1 MNDDLFQK
9 ATLAHSKNNLD
20 EAEHL
25 YVKILKNNSDNH
37 QIHFLL
43 GTLFLQKKIAK
54 KALSHLKKVESHDK
68 NNPHL
73 LMNLGLAYKEIGD
86 YQLSETYLKK
96 SLSLN
101 PEHADCLNNLGT
113 LYLLSKNYV
122 KAELNFRKALK
133 LRANEA
139 AFLINLSECLSL
151 TGIKDEAISLLLKI
165 DVKNTHYKEAQK
177 KLFTIYFKYKNY
189 QEAIDCGK
197 QIIGNEDDKSI
208 AGRMIHCFLQI
219 GNVPEAENLLAKL
232 DSDAYQYAFY
242 EGTIEI
248 EKGNHDRAKKIFTQ
262 LLKKQEYSAPAHHN
276 LGMIKFK
283 ERLFDEAIA
292 HFKDALDKDQG
303 YLEAKTTMGLCQ
315 LSQCQFSSGW
325 NNYLSY
331 KEGTIFNF
339 AALKN
344 VPHWNGHSKNKI
356 ILIMFDQGLGD
367 QIFFAKLLT
376 FLDNHNQYVCV
387 VNKKLINLFS
397 ASFKQNFR
405 FISMDQINK
414 SLHFDFQC
422 IASEL
427 GKMFINDISDLNT
440 PSKFISSQH
449 DGLNNESPIGISWFS
464 SNPVIGRKKSVS
476 LDALIRKLKNKGR
489 YFVNLQYGDYEK
501 EIKVVEKKYQVTF
514 IKHGND
520 NFNNLDQLAQVI
532 LGCKEVYAISNTTAH
547 LSSALGQA
555 TNVILPY
562 NHEFNTWYW
571 FSDKQKKSLWY
582 ANTRI
587 IEAQKNGPIE
597 SALEF
602 ID

>member
-1 MNDDLFQK
+1 MNDDLFKK

-20 EAEHL
+20 EAEDL
-25 YVKILKNNSDNH
+25 YFKILKNNLDNH

-54 KALSHLKKVESHDK
+54 KALSHLKKVECHDK

-86 YQLSETYLKK
+86 YELSETYLKK
-96 SLSLN
+96 SLSFN
-101 PEHADCLNNLGT
+101 PEHADYLNNLGT
-113 LYLLSKNYV
+113 LYLLTKNYV
-122 KAELNFRKALK
+122 EAELNFRKALK
-133 LRANEA
+133 LRADEA

-151 TGIKDEAISLLLKI
+151 TGNKDEAINLLLKI
-165 DVKNTHYKEAQK
+165 DVKNTLYKEAQK
-177 KLFTIYFKYKNY
+177 KLFIIYLKYKNY
-189 QEAIDCGK
+189 QEAINCGK
-197 QIIGNEDDKSI
+197 QIIGNEDDNSI
-208 AGRMIHCFLQI
+208 AGKMIHCFLQI

-232 DSDAYQYAFY
+232 DSDKSQYAFY
-242 EGTIEI
+242 QGTIEI
-248 EKGNHDRAKKIFTQ
+248 EKGNHNRAEKIFTQ

-315 LSQCQFSSGW
+315 LSQCQFASGW
-325 NNYLSY
+325 KNYLSY

-376 FLDNHNQYVCV
+376 CLDKGNQYICV
-387 VNKKLINLFS
+387 INKKLINLFS

-405 FISMDQINK
+405 FISMDQINE

-422 IASEL
+422 IASGL
-427 GKMFINDISDLNT
+427 GKMFIKDISDLNT
-440 PSKFISSQH
+440 PSKFISSQY
-449 DGLNNESPIGISWFS
+449 DGLNEEYPIGISWFS
-464 SNPVIGRKKSVS
+464 SNPVIGRKKSIS
-476 LDALIRKLKNKGR
+476 LDALISKLKNKSR
-489 YFVNLQYGDYEK
+489 YFINLQYGDYEK
-501 EIKVVEKKYQVTF
+501 EIKAVEKKHQVTF
-514 IKHGND
+514 IEHGND
-520 NFNNLDQLAQVI
+520 NFNNLDQLARVI
-532 LGCKEVYAISNTTAH
+532 LGCKEVYTISNTTAH

-555 TNVILPY
+555 TTVILPY

-587 IEAQKNGPIE
+587 VEAHKNDPIE
-597 SALEF
+597 SALEL
-602 ID
+602 IS

>member
-20 EAEHL
+20 EAEDL
-25 YVKILKNNSDNH
+25 YFKILKNNSDNH

-54 KALSHLKKVESHDK
+54 KALSHLKKVECHDK

-86 YQLSETYLKK
+86 FQSSETYLKK

-113 LYLLSKNYV
+113 LYLLRKNYV
-122 KAELNFRKALK
+122 EAELNFRKALK
-133 LRANEA
+133 IRANEA

-151 TGIKDEAISLLLKI
+151 MGIKDEAINLLLKI
-165 DVKNTHYKEAQK
+165 DVKNTHYKESQK
-177 KLFTIYFKYKNY
+177 KLFSIYFKYKNHV
-189 QEAIDCGK
+189 EAINCGK
-197 QIIGNEDDKSI
+197 QIIGNGNDNSI
-208 AGRMIHCFLQI
+208 VGRMIHCFLQI
-219 GNVPEAENLLAKL
+219 GNMSEAENLLAKL
-232 DSDAYQYAFY
+232 DSDKSKYAFY
-242 EGTIEI
+242 QGTIEI
-248 EKGNHDRAKKIFTQ
+248 EKGNHDRAEKIFTQ
-262 LLKKQEYSAPAHHN
+262 LLKKQEYSALAHHN
-276 LGMIKFK
+276 LGIIKFK
-283 ERLFDEAIA
+283 ERLFEEAIA
-292 HFKDALDKDQG
+292 HFNSALDKDQG

-325 NNYLSY
+325 KNYLSY
-331 KEGTIFNF
+331 KESAIFNF

-376 FLDNHNQYVCV
+376 YLDNNNQYVCV
-387 VNKKLINLFS
+387 VNKKLVNLFS

-405 FISMDQINK
+405 FVTFDQINK

-427 GKMFINDISDLNT
+427 GGMFIKGISDLKT
-440 PSKFISSQH
+440 PGAFLISNH
-449 DGLNNESPIGISWFS
+449 DGLNEEYPIGISWFS
-464 SNPVIGRKKSVS
+464 SNPVIGRKKSIS
-476 LDALIRKLKNKGR
+476 LDALISILKNKGR
-489 YFVNLQYGDYEK
+489 CFVNLQYGDYEK
-501 EIKVVEKKYQVTF
+501 EIKAVEKKYEVTF
-514 IKHGND
+514 IKHDND
-520 NFNNLDQLAQVI
+520 NFNNLDRLAQVI
-532 LGCKEVYAISNTTAH
+532 LGCKEVYTISNTTAH

-555 TNVILPY
+555 TTVILPF

-571 FSDKQKKSLWY
+571 FSNKLKKSLWY
-582 ANTRI
+582 ANTQI
-587 IEAQKNGPIE
+587 VEAHKNDPIE

>member
-1 MNDDLFQK
+1 
-9 ATLAHSKNNLD
+9 LAHSKNNLD
-20 EAEHL
+20 EAEDL
-25 YVKILKNNSDNH
+25 YFKILKNNLDNH

-54 KALSHLKKVESHDK
+54 KALSHLKKAECHDK

-73 LMNLGLAYKEIGD
+73 LMSLGLACKEIGD
-86 YQLSETYLKK
+86 YELSETYLKK

-113 LYLLSKNYV
+113 LYLLTKNYV
-122 KAELNFRKALK
+122 EAELNFRKALK
-133 LRANEA
+133 LRADEA

-151 TGIKDEAISLLLKI
+151 TGNKDEAINLLLKI
-165 DVKNTHYKEAQK
+165 DVKNTLYKEAQK

-197 QIIGNEDDKSI
+197 QILGNGDDNSI
-208 AGRMIHCFLQI
+208 AGKMIHCFLQI

-232 DSDAYQYAFY
+232 DSDKSQYAFY
-242 EGTIEI
+242 QGTIEI
-248 EKGNHDRAKKIFTQ
+248 EKGNHDRAEKIFTQ

-283 ERLFDEAIA
+283 QRLFDEAIA
-292 HFKDALDKDQG
+292 HFKDALDIDQG

-315 LSQCQFSSGW
+315 LSQCQFASGW
-325 NNYLSY
+325 KNYLSY
-331 KEGTIFNF
+331 KEGAIFNF

-376 FLDNHNQYVCV
+376 YLDKGNQYICV
-387 VNKKLINLFS
+387 INKKLINLFS

-405 FISMDQINK
+405 FISMDQINE

-427 GKMFINDISDLNT
+427 GKMFIKDISDLNT
-440 PSKFISSQH
+440 PSKFITSQY
-449 DGLNNESPIGISWFS
+449 DGLNNESAIGISWFS
-464 SNPVIGRKKSVS
+464 SNPVIGRKKSIS
-476 LDALIRKLKNKGR
+476 LDALISKLKNKSR
-489 YFVNLQYGDYEK
+489 YFINLQYGDYEK
-501 EIKVVEKKYQVTF
+501 EIKAVEKKHQVTF
-514 IKHGND
+514 IEHGND
-520 NFNNLDQLAQVI
+520 NFNNLDQLARVI
-532 LGCKEVYAISNTTAH
+532 LGCKEVYTISNTTAH

-555 TNVILPY
+555 TTVILPY

-587 IEAQKNGPIE
+587 VEAHKNDPIE
-597 SALEF
+597 SALEL
-602 ID
+602 IS